1 MRSGHFRGAAPFKA
15 TPPHPAREPINPQEV
30 NDISYSQK
38 AVDKWQ
44 SQNVRRVT
52 IAFMRKTDAD
62 ILARLDSVP
71 NKTDYI
77 RKLIRADIDAQSNVD
92 TK

>member
-1 MRSGHFRGAAPFKA
+1 M
-15 TPPHPAREPINPQEV
+15 

-62 ILARLDSVP
+62 VLARLDSVP